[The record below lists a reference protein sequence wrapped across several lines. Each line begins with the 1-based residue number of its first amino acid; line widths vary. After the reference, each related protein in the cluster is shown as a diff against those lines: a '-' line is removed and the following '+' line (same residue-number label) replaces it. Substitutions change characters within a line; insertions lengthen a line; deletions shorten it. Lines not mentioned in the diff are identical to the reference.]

1 MIKKAILKKKVLIIL
16 EKNCLDLLS
25 TGLLGFVTSLNY
37 VHCTLYRKMSK
48 VKQILITT
56 FDSRH
61 FFHRNNGITEK

>member
-37 VHCTLYRKMSK
+37 SMYIVYTNYTIMLCVQVFFLYKLCISA
-48 VKQILITT
+48 
-56 FDSRH
+56 S
-61 FFHRNNGITEK
+61 